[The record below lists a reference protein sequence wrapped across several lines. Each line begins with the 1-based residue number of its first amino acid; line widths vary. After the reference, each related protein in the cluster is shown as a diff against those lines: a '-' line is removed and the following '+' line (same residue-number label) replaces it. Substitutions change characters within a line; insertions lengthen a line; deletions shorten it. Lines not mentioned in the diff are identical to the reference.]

1 MPLDS
6 EYELMQRLS
15 AGNEDAFGELF
26 GRYYPRVCAFVGC
39 IVKEESTAEDI
50 AQDIF
55 LKIWER
61 RDMVKVDKRS
71 GRVTSMRFPGGTFA
85 NGIDDGHLTFIN
97 SRLSD
102 IARQLERTFDVKI
115 VIDSQQLADERYY
128 SVFINHET
136 LDEILSILEQNGDM
150 KHRREGE
157 MIHLYKK

>member
-61 RDMVKVDKRS
+61 RDIFQ
-71 GRVTSMRFPGGTFA
+71 GRVASF
-85 NGIDDGHLTFIN
+85 NGYVYRMARNAALNAIRQMTNIDWEQYIQNRSKRNTIPVKKSFSSG
-97 SRLSD
+97 LSS
-102 IARQLERTFDVKI
+102 AGCPNN
-115 VIDSQQLADERYY
+115 AAGY
-128 SVFINHET
+128 S
-136 LDEILSILEQNGDM
+136 
-150 KHRREGE
+150 K
-157 MIHLYKK
+157 

>member
-61 RDMVKVDKRS
+61 RDIFQ
-71 GRVTSMRFPGGTFA
+71 GRVASF
-85 NGIDDGHLTFIN
+85 NGYVYRMARNAALNAIRQMTNIDWEQYIQIEEPLP
-97 SRLSD
+97 
-102 IARQLERTFDVKI
+102 
-115 VIDSQQLADERYY
+115 DESFEKEY
-128 SVFINHET
+128 
-136 LDEILSILEQNGDM
+136 
-150 KHRREGE
+150 
-157 MIHLYKK
+157 

>member
-61 RDMVKVDKRS
+61 RDIFQ
-71 GRVTSMRFPGGTFA
+71 GRVASF
-85 NGIDDGHLTFIN
+85 NGYVYRMATNRSKGNTIPVKKSFSSG
-97 SRLSD
+97 LSS
-102 IARQLERTFDVKI
+102 AGCPNN
-115 VIDSQQLADERYY
+115 AAGY
-128 SVFINHET
+128 S
-136 LDEILSILEQNGDM
+136 
-150 KHRREGE
+150 K
-157 MIHLYKK
+157 

>member
-55 LKIWER
+55 L
-61 RDMVKVDKRS
+61 
-71 GRVTSMRFPGGTFA
+71 
-85 NGIDDGHLTFIN
+85 
-97 SRLSD
+97 
-102 IARQLERTFDVKI
+102 
-115 VIDSQQLADERYY
+115 
-128 SVFINHET
+128 
-136 LDEILSILEQNGDM
+136 
-150 KHRREGE
+150 
-157 MIHLYKK
+157 

>member
-1 MPLDS
+1 TSFRVSSYVNDS
-6 EYELMQRLS
+6 EVEVALLSGAIDMQTKNLQQ
-15 AGNEDAFGELF
+15 N
-26 GRYYPRVCAFVGC
+26 C
-39 IVKEESTAEDI
+39 
-50 AQDIF
+50 
-55 LKIWER
+55 KIQMTPG
-61 RDMVKVDKRS
+61 DMVKVDKRS